1 MKIDETLLER
11 LEKLSNLTISQDK
24 RGKVVSQLSDIV
36 GFVENLNELDTSNT
50 KATFSTVEEG
60 ASLREDLPLDSTFVN
75 QDILKHAPQAKDNFF
90 IVPKIIE

>member
-24 RGKVVSQLSDIV
+24 RDKVVSQLSDIV

-60 ASLREDLPLDSTFVN
+60 ASLREDLPLDLTFVN
-75 QDILKHAPQAKDNFF
+75 RDILKHAPQAKDNFF